1 MSNTRYSGKPTG
13 ALTLAHGV
21 FKKLDVT
28 VPGPR
33 ASGHEERLLYVNVKV
48 NWKITD
54 KKHPD
59 YYRQVAN
66 LRLYWA
72 RATRPVDE
80 TSYHDYT
87 ISPIKPTFLVT
98 LTHWEEG
105 ERGVGGA
112 WYAEI
117 DGPDDRGASIS
128 TRYAKGY

>member
-1 MSNTRYSGKPTG
+1 MGNARYSGKPHTDIRVPHG
-13 ALTLAHGV
+13 AYT
-21 FKKLDVT
+21 KLDVT

-33 ASGHEERLLYVNVKV
+33 ESGHEERLLYVNVKV
-48 NWKITD
+48 TWKITD

-87 ISPIKPTFLVT
+87 ITPIKPSFLIT
-98 LTHWEEG
+98 LVHFEEG
-105 ERGVGGA
+105 EKGIGGA

-117 DGPDDRGASIS
+117 DGPDDRGAVIG